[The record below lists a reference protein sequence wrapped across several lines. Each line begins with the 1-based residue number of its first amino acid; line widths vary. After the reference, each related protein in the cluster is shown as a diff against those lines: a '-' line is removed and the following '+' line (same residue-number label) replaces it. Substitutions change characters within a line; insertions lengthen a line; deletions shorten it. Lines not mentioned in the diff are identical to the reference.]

1 MAAGGARAV
10 FDEFA
15 ALPAEPPDVAPW
27 LARLAASTGASDPFG
42 EQGVEGAR
50 VFALA
55 LDAADPLSAM
65 RHQFHIPKAR
75 DDAATDSV
83 YLTGHSLGLQP
94 VSTAAAVQ
102 AELDKWAARGVAGHF
117 EGDLPWASCEEKLVD
132 LLGELVGARNPQL
145 EVAGMNSLTVNLH
158 FLMAAFYRPVAGR
171 AGILI
176 EAGAFPSD
184 RYAVASQIAHHG
196 FDPAEWMVEVQP
208 DQGTGLLTTEAITEA
223 IARHEGRLALVLLG
237 GVNYLTGQARH
248 RHRRKIALTFKLLR
262 PALSAAFRTGCA
274 RAGIH
279 SSAGQVCPASGEAF
293 SQLPP
298 PHRRPRLECLFS
310 GPRDA
315 ADRQLR
321 GRAQRDAPLPLG

>member
-1 MAAGGARAV
+1 MRSMAADGARSV
-10 FDEFA
+10 FDDFA

-27 LARLAASTGASDPFG
+27 LTRLAASTGATDPFG
-42 EQGVEGAR
+42 QQSAEAAR
-50 VFALA
+50 AFALA
-55 LDAADPLSAM
+55 LDAANPLSSV
-65 RHQFHIPKAR
+65 RGQFHIPKAGNDATR
-75 DDAATDSV
+75 DAV

-102 AELDKWAARGVAGHF
+102 AELDKWAAKGVAGHF

-184 RYAVASQIAHHG
+184 RYAVASQITHHG

-208 DQGTGLLTTEAITEA
+208 DPATGLLTTDAITDA
-223 IARHEGRLALVLLG
+223 IACHEDQLAMILLG
-237 GVNYLTGQARH
+237 GVNYLTGQVRH
-248 RHRRKIALTFKLLR
+248 RE
-262 PALSAAFRTGCA
+262 G
-274 RAGIH
+274 G
-279 SSAGQVCPASGEAF
+279 G
-293 SQLPP
+293 
-298 PHRRPRLECLFS
+298 
-310 GPRDA
+310 
-315 ADRQLR
+315 
-321 GRAQRDAPLPLG
+321 GRVP

>member
-1 MAAGGARAV
+1 MAAGAARAV
-10 FDEFA
+10 FDDFA
-15 ALPAEPPDVAPW
+15 ALPAEPRDLAPW
-27 LARLAASTGASDPFG
+27 LARLAASTGAADPFG
-42 EQGVEGAR
+42 EEDADNAR
-50 VFALA
+50 AFALA

-65 RHQFHIPKAR
+65 RRQFHIPKAK
-75 DDAATDSV
+75 DDATTDTV

-132 LLGELVGARNPQL
+132 LLGELVGARHPQL

-208 DQGTGLLTTEAITEA
+208 DQSTGLLTTEAITDA
-223 IARHEGRLALVLLG
+223 IARHEGRLALILLG

-248 RHRRKIALTFKLLR
+248 RHGDRAPR
-262 PALSAAFRTGCA
+262 PN
-274 RAGIH
+274 H
-279 SSAGQVCPASGEAF
+279 
-293 SQLPP
+293 
-298 PHRRPRLECLFS
+298 
-310 GPRDA
+310 
-315 ADRQLR
+315 
-321 GRAQRDAPLPLG
+321 